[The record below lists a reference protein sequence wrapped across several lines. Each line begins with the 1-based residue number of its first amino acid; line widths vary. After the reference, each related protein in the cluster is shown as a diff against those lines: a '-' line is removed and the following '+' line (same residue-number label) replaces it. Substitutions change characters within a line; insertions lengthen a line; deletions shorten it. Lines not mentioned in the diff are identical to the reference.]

1 MVQTVLVAVDDLGL
15 VHGDVQDDADQ
26 VDDSGQKGRLLQIGR
41 EMMVRTIS
49 WGLIVVKRFCR
60 NKKSFSS
67 QREGFIYHSQ
77 SNSFSKY
84 YCGLNAF
91 TTTNEQNLNVS
102 LVPLSTRCNKISYTG
117 NPQRLPRIFE

>member
-91 TTTNEQNLNVS
+91 TTTNGQNLNSV
-102 LVPLSTRCNKISYTG
+102 TG
-117 NPQRLPRIFE
+117 ANLHTLQQNFIHW

>member
-91 TTTNEQNLNVS
+91 TTTNGQNLNSV
-102 LVPLSTRCNKISYTG
+102 TG
-117 NPQRLPRIFE
+117 ANLHTPQQNFIHW

>member
-1 MVQTVLVAVDDLGL
+1 MVQTVLVAVGGLDL
-15 VHGDVQDDADQ
+15 VHGDAQDDADQ
-26 VDDSGQKGRLLQIGR
+26 VGDSGQEGRPLQIGR

-67 QREGFIYHSQ
+67 QMEGFINLLQ

-91 TTTNEQNLNVS
+91 TTTNV
-102 LVPLSTRCNKISYTG
+102 
-117 NPQRLPRIFE
+117 